1 MGEGV
6 QHMKNFSFR
15 WEDAVPAVMTVVIIW
30 LCYLFMPLTRP
41 AVRIGATYMT
51 MNNTF
56 YTVIN
61 DEIRKKA
68 DDRGAVLKTLNPV
81 LSVKNQ
87 CRQIETFIKEDFD
100 VIIINPVSGTSRKL
114 NEALGRAKRHGIKIV
129 VVDSQMKNSKNVDC
143 TVVSDNYNAGVL
155 CARNMMK
162 TMPEADI
169 LLLQHW
175 NAMSVKERYRGFS
188 ETIKGKR
195 NYRIVRRVETL
206 GQTEVSMPKVS
217 REVKD
222 GLNFNVV
229 MALDDQSAVGALAA
243 LDSCN
248 VRRPVRVYGIDGST
262 NMKKLLRTKG
272 DAWATVAQ
280 SPIKL
285 GEEAADV
292 SFRVARDMKVPKKI
306 VIPVHMITRRNVDRY
321 NVEGWQ

>member
-1 MGEGV
+1 
-6 QHMKNFSFR
+6 MKNFSFR
-15 WEDAVPAVMTVVIIW
+15 WEDAVPAVMTVIIIW
-30 LCYLFMPLTRP
+30 LCYLFMPPTRP
-41 AVRIGATYMT
+41 VVRIGATYMT

-87 CRQIETFIKEDFD
+87 CRQIETFIREDFD
-100 VIIINPVSGTSRKL
+100 VIIINPVSGTSRRL

-169 LLLQHW
+169 LLLRHW

-188 ETIKGKR
+188 DTIKDRR
-195 NYRIVRRVETL
+195 NYRIVKRVETL
-206 GQTEVSMPKVS
+206 GQTEVSMPEVRKT
-217 REVKD
+217 VKD
-222 GLNFNVV
+222 GTNFNVV

-262 NMKKLLRTKG
+262 SMKKLLKAKG

-280 SPIKL
+280 SPIRL

-292 SFRVARDMKVPKKI
+292 SFRVARDMKVPKRI
-306 VIPVHMITRRNVDRY
+306 VIPVHMITRENVDRY

>member
-1 MGEGV
+1 
-6 QHMKNFSFR
+6 MKNFSFR